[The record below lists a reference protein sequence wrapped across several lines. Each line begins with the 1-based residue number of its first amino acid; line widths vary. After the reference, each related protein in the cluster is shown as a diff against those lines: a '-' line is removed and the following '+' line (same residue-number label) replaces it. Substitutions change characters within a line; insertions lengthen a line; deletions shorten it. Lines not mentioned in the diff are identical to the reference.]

1 MFFKDIDSWDK
12 KKLILVTAIVGF
24 LYLVASCLIP
34 CIFLAVNYDLF
45 SNAAHYR
52 LTGAGLIVVV
62 ILIGFGGKAIKTLL
76 GFLPRDTQ
84 KQQIVRYSIEMFF
97 ALIIPALALWG
108 VHLFKANVDLACKTA
123 TQCIISIMFAIAVDN
138 MALKSLTYQWQCM
151 SEVSHNRK
159 IKRMEQAQN
168 K

>member
-84 KQQIVRYSIEMFF
+84 KQQIFRYSIELVFG
-97 ALIIPALALWG
+97 LIIPALALWG
-108 VHLFKANVDLACKTA
+108 VHLFRANVELACHTA
-123 TQCIISIMFAIAVDN
+123 TQCLISIMVAVFINNIAFKT
-138 MALKSLTYQWQCM
+138 LIYQWQCM
-151 SEVSHNRK
+151 SEVSHNKK
-159 IKRMEQAQN
+159 IKRMEAAQQ
-168 K
+168 